1 MALVIMI
8 LFRLLEI
15 YEIVILARCI
25 MSFFGYNKVYEIL
38 YELTEPVLRP
48 IRSLLNKTPLGN
60 MPLDFSPAIAII
72 LIGVAERCL
81 VYLSRML

>member
-38 YELTEPVLRP
+38 YELTEPVLKP
-48 IRSLLNKTPLGN
+48 VRSLLNKTPLGN

-72 LIGVAERCL
+72 LIGVAERSL

>member
-38 YELTEPVLRP
+38 YELTEPVLKP
-48 IRSLLNKTPLGN
+48 VRSLLNKTPLGN

-72 LIGVAERCL
+72 LIGVAESCL

>member
-8 LFRLLEI
+8 LYRFLEI
-15 YEIVILARCI
+15 YELVIFARCI
-25 MSFFGYNKVYEIL
+25 MSFFGYNKIYEIL
-38 YELTEPVLRP
+38 YDLTEPVLKP
-48 IRSLLNKTPLGN
+48 VRSLLNKTPLGN
-60 MPLDFSPAIAII
+60 MPLDFSPVIAMI

>member
-1 MALVIMI
+1 MALVIII
-8 LFRLLEI
+8 LCRLLEI

-38 YELTEPVLRP
+38 YELTEPVLKP
-48 IRSLLNKTPLGN
+48 VRSLLNKTPLGN

-72 LIGVAERCL
+72 LIGVAESCL